1 MLAQIGGAGAIKT
14 IQVLDALKEEGF
26 VEGQNVVIDYRSG
39 DDQPERLP
47 VLAADLVRRKVAVLV
62 TRRVKVLLAGLVALL
77 GLSGAGLVY
86 RQAIAREIMA
96 QDRWRMGAGPTVLT
110 VEQEKAK
117 AGKPGSHFRECA
129 NGCPAMIVIP
139 ADKNS

>member
-1 MLAQIGGAGAIKT
+1 MP
-14 IQVLDALKEEGF
+14 V
-26 VEGQNVVIDYRSG
+26 DYRSA

-47 VLAADLVRRKVAVLV
+47 ALAADLVRRKVAVLV

-96 QDRWRMGAGPTVLT
+96 QDRWRMANPPT
-110 VEQEKAK
+110 
-117 AGKPGSHFRECA
+117 
-129 NGCPAMIVIP
+129 
-139 ADKNS
+139 